1 METGSNRN
9 RTCRL
14 IGPTSRAAKSQE
26 TRRERVDQAGGMER
40 WVGSPSGGRMKTWI
54 KTSASWIHLNARKQ
68 AFKQMKM
75 VF

>member
-1 METGSNRN
+1 M
-9 RTCRL
+9 

-26 TRRERVDQAGGMER
+26 TRRERVDQAGGMDGLPR
-40 WVGSPSGGRMKTWI
+40 MVGSPSGGRMKIWI